1 MKNVIKLERNVAKS
15 EKNAIKLE
23 KIDFCKG
30 IGISLIFSNHLF
42 HNGDNIFNRIG
53 WQGVH
58 IFIVLSGFGLTYSCL
73 SKNFSDLNPKQWLIQ
88 RLKRILPTYW
98 ITCSMGFLFILLI
111 KINKLPAESK
121 WMSKD
126 LYSHFNMFISD
137 LLMIKNFNFTSIFH
151 LPNGHLWFIP
161 FILSF
166 YLVFPFLYKT
176 FKRNRILNFI
186 VVTILIEFFY
196 RAISIYILDGVPISY
211 REELGLSH
219 IPDVIIFQK
228 GAPFGFFPSR
238 LGEFSLG
245 MLGAYLFVNNQVKL
259 ERILFRFSS
268 LIIGSVF
275 LLIGNLLRFKVWG
288 WIFSDYLIALGLIL
302 VSLNI
307 ANFMEKRFVSLFKI
321 FVNLGI
327 FSYYIYLVHLLAI
340 QIFDLVSRSKV
351 LNHIS
356 GNNSIKSGISILG
369 ILLLTYLCTYALK
382 NIDQKISNLS
392 FSPEKSG

>member
-1 MKNVIKLERNVAKS
+1 MKNAIKA
-15 EKNAIKLE
+15 EKNSIKLE

-30 IGISLIFSNHLF
+30 IGISLIFLNHLF

-73 SKNFSDLNPKQWLIQ
+73 SKNLSHLNPKQWLMQ

-98 ITCSMGFLFILLI
+98 ITCSLGFLFIFLI
-111 KINKLPAESK
+111 KINKFQSESK

-126 LYSHFNMFISD
+126 LYSHFHMFISD
-137 LLMIKNFNFTSIFH
+137 LLLIKNFNFNSIFH

-166 YLVFPFLYKT
+166 YLVFPFLYKI
-176 FKRNRILNFI
+176 FKHNRILNFI
-186 VVTILIEFFY
+186 VVTILIEFLY
-196 RAISIYILDGVPISY
+196 RAISIYVLDGVPVSY

-219 IPDVIIFQK
+219 IPDVFFFQK
-228 GAPFGFFPSR
+228 GALFGFFPSR

-245 MLGAYLFVNNQVKL
+245 MLGAYLFVNNQVDL

-268 LIIGSVF
+268 LIIGGIF

-288 WIFSDYLIALGLIL
+288 WIFSDYLIAFGWIL
-302 VSLNI
+302 VCLNFSNLI
-307 ANFMEKRFVSLFKI
+307 EKRFQFLFNR
-321 FVNLGI
+321 FVELGI
-327 FSYYIYLVHLLAI
+327 FSYYIYLIHLLVI
-340 QIFDLVSRSKV
+340 QIFDLFSKSKISDSIFSSGLIKKGV
-351 LNHIS
+351 LIS
-356 GNNSIKSGISILG
+356 G
-369 ILLLTYLCTYALK
+369 ILLVTYLCAYVLK
-382 NIDQKISNLS
+382 IIDQKISNTS
-392 FSPEKSG
+392 FLIEKNG

>member
-1 MKNVIKLERNVAKS
+1 MKNAIELEKNAIEL

-30 IGISLIFSNHLF
+30 IGISLIFLNHLF

-73 SKNFSDLNPKQWLIQ
+73 RKNLSTLNPKQWLMQ

-98 ITCSMGFLFILLI
+98 ITCSLGFLFILLI
-111 KINKLPAESK
+111 KLNKLPSESK
-121 WMSKD
+121 WMSED
-126 LYSHFNMFISD
+126 LYSHFNVFVSD
-137 LLMIKNFNFTSIFH
+137 LLIIQNFNFKSIFH
-151 LPNGHLWFIP
+151 PPNGHLWFIP

-166 YLVFPFLYKT
+166 YLIFPFLYKT

-186 VVTILIEFFY
+186 VVTILIEFLY
-196 RAISIYILDGVPISY
+196 RAISIYVFDGVPVAY
-211 REELGLSH
+211 RQELGLSH

-228 GAPFGFFPSR
+228 GAPFGFFLSR

-268 LIIGSVF
+268 LIIGGIF

-288 WIFSDYLIALGLIL
+288 WIFSDYLIAFGWIL
-302 VSLNI
+302 VCLNFSNLI
-307 ANFMEKRFVSLFKI
+307 EKRFHFLFDR
-321 FVNLGI
+321 FVELGI
-327 FSYYIYLVHLLAI
+327 FSYYIYLIHLLVI
-340 QIFDLVSRSKV
+340 QIFDLFSKAKV
-351 LNHIS
+351 LDSAFSSDLIKKGVLIS
-356 GNNSIKSGISILG
+356 G
-369 ILLLTYLCTYALK
+369 ILLVTYLCAYALK
-382 NIDQKISNLS
+382 IIDQKISNTL
-392 FSPEKSG
+392 FLVEKNG